1 MKDKKEIEKLYLM
14 YSNEML
20 KDNEEIASISKT
32 LALKQDE
39 LLKTLTKEQVDL
51 FNEILELQSEREVEV
66 NKNTFIFSF
75 SLATKLFTEGLK

>member
-1 MKDKKEIEKLYLM
+1 MKDKKEIENLYLK

-20 KDNEEIASISKT
+20 KEDEKITSISKKI
-32 LALKQDE
+32 ALKQDE
-39 LLKTLTKEQVDL
+39 LLKTLTKEQSDL
-51 FNEILELQSEREVEV
+51 FNEILELQTERGEEV

>member
-1 MKDKKEIEKLYLM
+1 MKDKKEIENLYLK

-20 KDNEEIASISKT
+20 KEDEKITSISKKI
-32 LALKQDE
+32 ALKQDE

-51 FNEILELQSEREVEV
+51 FNKILELQSEREVEV

>member
-1 MKDKKEIEKLYLM
+1 MKDKKEIENLYLK

-39 LLKTLTKEQVDL
+39 LLKTLTKEQEDL
-51 FNEILELQSEREVEV
+51 FNEILELQAERGGEV
-66 NKNTFIFSF
+66 NKDIFIFAF

>member
-1 MKDKKEIEKLYLM
+1 MKEKKEIENLYLK
-14 YSNEML
+14 YSNEIL
-20 KDNEEIASISKT
+20 KDDEEIASISKT

-51 FNEILELQSEREVEV
+51 FNEILELQSERGEEV

>member
-1 MKDKKEIEKLYLM
+1 MKDKKEIENLYLK

-20 KDNEEIASISKT
+20 KEDEKITSISKT

-51 FNEILELQSEREVEV
+51 FNKILELQSEREVEV

>member
-1 MKDKKEIEKLYLM
+1 MKDKKEIENLYLK

-20 KDNEEIASISKT
+20 KDNEEISSITNK

-39 LLKTLTKEQVDL
+39 LLKTLTKEQANL
-51 FNEILELQSEREVEV
+51 FNEVLELQSERGERVS
-66 NKNTFIFSF
+66 KNTFIFSF